1 LYALCVPEKVEGN
14 IEEIL
19 QISRGR
25 WEIEESFR
33 IMKSEFKARPVYL
46 HLEERIR
53 AHFTICYLALLIY
66 RILEKEKL
74 QDKYT
79 TEEIITTLKDMLSNK
94 IEGLGF
100 KQLYKKAEISTDLNS
115 NYDFNLDQKFIS
127 LKNLKKI
134 IKF

>member
-1 LYALCVPEKVEGN
+1 
-14 IEEIL
+14 
-19 QISRGR
+19 
-25 WEIEESFR
+25 
-33 IMKSEFKARPVYL
+33 
-46 HLEERIR
+46 
-53 AHFTICYLALLIY
+53 
-66 RILEKEKL
+66 
-74 QDKYT
+74 
-79 TEEIITTLKDMLSNK
+79 MLSNK